1 MPALAPTIGID
12 LRKRR
17 PHVKFPSGKLNYSNS
32 FFPIISKKWESLPQ
46 KYMGLQM
53 DEFKKLWK
61 QDFAPKRFKF
71 MSRGSKQGNR
81 LLTRIRVGRSYLKSH
96 SYSIGLAETPY
107 CSCDDSTTESPLHYF
122 INCPL
127 YAEERQTMF
136 NTFEHFIRK
145 FATFTK
151 SKKLEI
157 ILTGIDQ
164 DNPEIF
170 STNVSLQFASQ
181 KFILQTKRFK

>member
-1 MPALAPTIGID
+1 
-12 LRKRR
+12 
-17 PHVKFPSGKLNYSNS
+17 
-32 FFPIISKKWESLPQ
+32 
-46 KYMGLQM
+46 MGLQIE
-53 DEFKKLWK
+53 DFKNLWK
-61 QDFAPKRFKF
+61 LDFAPKRYKF

-96 SYSIGLAETPY
+96 SYSIGLSDTPH
-107 CSCDDSTTESPLHYF
+107 CSCDDSTIESPLHFF

-127 YAEERQTMF
+127 YVEERRTMF
-136 NTFEHFIRK
+136 TTFEHFIRR
-145 FATFTK
+145 FSHFSK

-157 ILTGIDQ
+157 ILFGIDQ

-181 KFILQTKRFK
+181 KFVLQTKRFK